1 MKIDNN
7 KNLVGQP
14 ILKQILDLLPRE
26 KFMRLVAELET
37 DRYYKTFY
45 SYDQLILMLFGIL
58 SRCDSMSE
66 VCDGMRAL
74 AGKLNHLGME
84 ISPAKS
90 TVGDALRNRP
100 EELYRQYYF
109 CLIEHFSNILSVSRK
124 ESISFDLFYSF
135 DSTTISLFSNVLKG
149 VGRNPKGDGQKK
161 GGLKVHMIIDVNA
174 DTPKFV
180 KVTDAKTH
188 DKKFL
193 QHLNL
198 PAGSM
203 VVFDK
208 AYNHYQQ
215 FAKWTE
221 AKVNFVCRLKDNAKY
236 QTIGEPLY
244 EKDLSDNE
252 FGVYRVEHIHINY
265 NDKED
270 NMKSKTLCLR
280 LVFYKD
286 EKGRYYKFITNNWE
300 ITAEEVALIYKYR
313 WTIETSFKKLKQNFQ
328 LTYFYSDTEN
338 GIKTQIWC
346 TLIAFLLMQ
355 VVQAL
360 SKSKKAM
367 STIASLIRIHLISNL
382 NIIWVV
388 TEGRKA
394 YPKSIN
400 KRNKSP
406 AFIQTTIF
414 GQGR

>member
-14 ILKQILDLLPRE
+14 ILKQILDILPKE
-26 KFMRLVAELET
+26 KFMRLVTELNT
-37 DRYYKTFY
+37 DRYYKAFY
-45 SYDQLILMLFGIL
+45 SYDQLILMLFGIF

-74 AGKLNHLGME
+74 AGKLNHLGMY
-84 ISPAKS
+84 IAPAKS
-90 TVGDALRNRP
+90 TAGDALRNRP
-100 EELYRQYYF
+100 EELFRLYYF
-109 CLIEHFSNILSVSRK
+109 KLIYHFSDILSVSRK
-124 ESISFDLFYSF
+124 EGISFAFFYSL
-135 DSTTISLFSNVLKG
+135 DSTIISLFSNILKG

-180 KVTDAKTH
+180 KITDAKTH
-188 DKKFL
+188 DKNFL
-193 QHLNL
+193 NYLNL
-198 PAGSM
+198 PSGSM

-208 AYNHYQQ
+208 AYNHYLQ

-221 AKVNFVCRLKDNAKY
+221 KSVNFVCRLKDNAKY
-236 QTIGEPLY
+236 HTIGDVLY
-244 EKDLSDNE
+244 DKNLSENE
-252 FGVYRVEHIHINY
+252 FGVYRVEHIHLNY
-265 NDKED
+265 TDKGD
-270 NMKSKTLCLR
+270 NNKPKTICLR

-286 EKGRYYKFITNNWE
+286 ENGRLYKFITNNWE

-313 WTIETSFKKLKQNFQ
+313 WTIETTFKKLKQNFQ

-360 SKSKKAM
+360 SKSNKAM
-367 STIASLIRIHLISNL
+367 STIAS
-382 NIIWVV
+382 
-388 TEGRKA
+388 
-394 YPKSIN
+394 
-400 KRNKSP
+400 
-406 AFIQTTIF
+406 
-414 GQGR
+414 